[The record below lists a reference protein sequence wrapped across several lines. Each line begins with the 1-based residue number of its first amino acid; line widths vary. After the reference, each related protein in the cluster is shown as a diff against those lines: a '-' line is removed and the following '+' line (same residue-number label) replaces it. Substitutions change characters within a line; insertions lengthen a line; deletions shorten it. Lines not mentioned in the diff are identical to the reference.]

1 MKPRKGRMPSWK
13 RGILTGTSS
22 PNYHNMTSTRI
33 WIKAFRLRTLPL
45 ALSATILGSFL
56 GFAAGQFKWG
66 VFIFGS
72 LTTLFLQILS
82 NLANDYGDARKGTDN
97 EQRLGPL
104 RVTQT
109 GLVSLK
115 QMRLMISLF
124 VLLSLVSGSLLIWSG
139 LRDGNMLVYVMFFL
153 LGFSAIFAAIKY
165 TIGKRPYGYMGLG
178 DIMVFIFFGILGVAG
193 TYFLHTQSFHL
204 SILLPASSV
213 GLLSVGVLNLN
224 NLRDRE
230 NDKRSGKFT
239 LVVRMGVPWAKA
251 YHVILLGTAF
261 LFALAYTVMHFESY
275 IQLLLLIPVPLLV
288 SDVKQVITNTVPV
301 ELNRELKKLAVAT
314 LLFSL
319 SFGLGLVL

>member
-1 MKPRKGRMPSWK
+1 M
-13 RGILTGTSS
+13 
-22 PNYHNMTSTRI
+22 MTSTNL
-33 WIKAFRLRTLPL
+33 WLKAFRLRTLPL

-56 GFAAGQFKWG
+56 GYAENRFKWG

-104 RVTQT
+104 RVTQA
-109 GLVSLK
+109 GLVSRL
-115 QMRLMISLF
+115 QMKRMIF
-124 VLLSLVSGSLLIWSG
+124 VFMGLSLVSGSLLIWSG
-139 LRDGNMLVYVMFFL
+139 LRGGPMLLYGLFFI

-165 TIGKRPYGYMGLG
+165 TIGKRPYGYLGFG
-178 DIMVFIFFGILGVAG
+178 DIMVFIYFGILGVAG

-204 SILLPASSV
+204 TILLPASSI

-230 NDKRSGKFT
+230 NDAMNGKYT
-239 LVVRMGVPWAKA
+239 LVVRMGVSWAKA
-251 YHVILLGTAF
+251 YHVILLFTAF
-261 LFALAYTVMHFESY
+261 LLGLAYTIIHFESY
-275 IQLLLLIPVPLLV
+275 FQLIFLLPMPLLAM
-288 SDVKQVITNTVPV
+288 DVKKVITNTVPV
-301 ELNRELKKLAVAT
+301 ELNEELKKLAVAT

-319 SFGLGLVL
+319 SFGLGLIL

>member
-1 MKPRKGRMPSWK
+1 MKRT
-13 RGILTGTSS
+13 I
-22 PNYHNMTSTRI
+22 I
-33 WIKAFRLRTLPL
+33 WLKAFRLRTLPL

-56 GFAAGQFKWG
+56 GYAENRVIWS

-109 GLVSLK
+109 GLVTAR
-115 QMRLMISLF
+115 QMQLMIILF
-124 VLLSLVSGSLLIWSG
+124 VVLSLVSGSLLIWFG
-139 LRDGNMLVYVMFFL
+139 LRGGDLWCYAVFFL

-165 TIGKRPYGYMGLG
+165 TIGRKPYGYVGFG
-178 DIMVFIFFGILGVAG
+178 DIMVFIYFGILGVAG

-204 SILLPASSV
+204 TILLPASSI

-224 NLRDRE
+224 NMRDHE
-230 NDKRSGKFT
+230 NDAMNGKNT
-239 LVVRMGVPWAKA
+239 LVVRMGVPWAKV
-251 YHVILLGTAF
+251 YHVILLFTAF
-261 LFALAYTVMHFESY
+261 LMGLAFTIIHFESY
-275 IQLLLLIPVPLLV
+275 YQLIFLLPLPLLA
-288 SDVKQVITNTVPV
+288 SDIKKVITNTVPV
-301 ELNRELKKLAVAT
+301 ELNAELKKLAVAT

-319 SFGLGLVL
+319 SFGLGLIL